1 MRGIDRRLVRAE
13 ASTEAGRTKPS
24 TTWKF
29 ISEVADEA
37 TPKRHRLDPATA
49 ALWIAEARS
58 IIAALMT
65 T

>member
-1 MRGIDRRLVRAE
+1 LQAQRNIDR
-13 ASTEAGRTKPS
+13 GRPDKAIDDLE
-24 TTWKF
+24 KF

-49 ALWIAEARS
+49 ALWIAEAQS
-58 IIAALMT
+58 IIAALT